1 MLELLY
7 SLVVPL
13 YIKVY
18 KIKKFTCMSLKFDVK
33 KKHVVRSERVKSVQ
47 LHSEMPWVL
56 SSIYTG
62 TITI

>member
-1 MLELLY
+1 
-7 SLVVPL
+7 
-13 YIKVY
+13 
-18 KIKKFTCMSLKFDVK
+18 MSLKFDVK

-47 LHSEMPWVL
+47 LHPEMPWVL